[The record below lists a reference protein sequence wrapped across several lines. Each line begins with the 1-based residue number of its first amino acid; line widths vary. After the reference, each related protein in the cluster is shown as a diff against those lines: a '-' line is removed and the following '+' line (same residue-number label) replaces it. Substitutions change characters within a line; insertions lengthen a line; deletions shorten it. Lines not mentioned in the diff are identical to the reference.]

1 MTTKQETNREI
12 PEYTK
17 TYGDEEDTLKAQKTN
32 GQKCEFNALPNNNY
46 SEFRYMTH
54 IQSKKKVIQFA
65 SQIAK
70 EEFWQKHMV

>member
-1 MTTKQETNREI
+1 MTTKQETNLEI

-17 TYGDEEDTLKAQKTN
+17 TYGNEEDTLKAQKIN

-46 SEFRYMTH
+46 SGVKYLTH
-54 IQSKKKVIQFA
+54 IQSKTKVIQFV